1 MIQEEFA
8 KEIQKTIHRLEKLS
22 LSQKLLIIGHPDAI
36 KPIKDYF
43 GDKYEY
49 STRLELDKNK
59 IYIFDKVE
67 WNKMLEGGAE

>member
-1 MIQEEFA
+1 MTQDEFA
-8 KEIQKTIHRLEKLS
+8 KEIQKAIYRLEE
-22 LSQKLLIIGHPDAI
+22 LSQKPIIIGHPDVI

-49 STRLELDKNK
+49 STRLELDKDK

-67 WNKMLEGGAE
+67 WIKMLERGLK